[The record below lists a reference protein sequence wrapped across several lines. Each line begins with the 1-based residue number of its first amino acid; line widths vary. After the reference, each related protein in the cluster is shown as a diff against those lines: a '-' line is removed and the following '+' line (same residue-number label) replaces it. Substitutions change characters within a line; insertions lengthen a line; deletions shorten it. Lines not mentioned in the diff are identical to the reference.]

1 MFNKELLMG
10 NTGGQQPVA
19 LTVGRERQGTSAP
32 RVCEYGYDTW
42 DFGALAPKPFWG
54 NYIYLRDLKYRT
66 GSYTSCHMTDRSI
79 DATIYVSGYPDSP
92 IRSGESISGDIFG
105 LEEKYGQTVYLTFDP
120 PPDGYLD
127 PKTLK
132 PI

>member
-19 LTVGRERQGTSAP
+19 LTVAID
-32 RVCEYGYDTW
+32 RVSSGNLYYGYGLEY
-42 DFGALAPKPFWG
+42 FGRLEPRPFWG
-54 NYIYLRDLKYRT
+54 NYAYLSELKYDNKNNRT
-66 GSYTSCHMTDRSI
+66 TCSMTDRSV
-79 DATIYVSGYPDSP
+79 DVTVYVSGYQDSP